1 MIKNIPDVKL
11 GIIAV
16 SRDCFIISLSESRRA
31 AIAKAYGSELYE
43 CKVTVE
49 NENDMLKAVEDV
61 KKAGCNALCV
71 FLGNFGPETPETLI
85 AKHFDGPVM
94 YAAAAETSYK
104 NAGLIDGRGDAYC
117 GVLNCSYNLGLRHLK
132 AVIPEYPVGTAEE
145 VAQMMKDFVPVARAL
160 IGLSKLKVITFGPR
174 PQDFFACNAPI
185 KGLYD
190 IGVEIQENSELDLL
204 VSYKAH
210 KDDPRIKDI
219 TEDMAK
225 ELGVTGNNYPD
236 MLPRMAQFE
245 LTLLDWAEKNK
256 GAREY
261 VVFANK
267 CWPAFPEA
275 FGFEPCYV
283 NSRLA
288 SRGIPVGCEVDIYG
302 ALSEYIG
309 TCVTGSPVTLLD
321 INNSV
326 PQDLYDD
333 AIKGKFAYN
342 YKLNDTFMGFH
353 CGNTPF
359 CRLAPES
366 KPGVKYQLI
375 QHRLLEPKGSDPDFT
390 RGTLEGDI
398 GAGDITFF
406 RLHANADGKLQAY
419 VAQGE
424 VLPVPTHSFGGI
436 GVFAIPEMGRFYR
449 HVLISKRYPHHG
461 AVAFGHVGKALYT
474 IFQYLDIE
482 DIAYNKP
489 AGQLYVDENPF
500 A

>member
-1 MIKNIPDVKL
+1 MLKNIPKVKL

-16 SRDCFIISLSESRRA
+16 SRDCFIISLSEKRRA
-31 AIAKAYGSELYE
+31 AIAKAYGSGLYE

-49 NENDMLKAVEDV
+49 NEKDMLKAVEDV

-85 AKHFDGPVM
+85 AKNFDGPVM
-94 YAAAAETSYK
+94 YAAAAEETGK
-104 NAGLIDGRGDAYC
+104 NLIDGRGDAYC

-132 AVIPEYPVGTAEE
+132 AVLPEYPVGTAED
-145 VAQMMKDFVPVARAL
+145 VAKMMKDFVPVARAL
-160 IGLSKLKVITFGPR
+160 IGLAHLKIITFGPR

-190 IGVEIQENSELDLL
+190 LDVEIQENSELDLL
-204 VSYKAH
+204 VAYKAH
-210 KDDPRIKDI
+210 KDDKRIADVVK
-219 TEDMAK
+219 EMEK
-225 ELGVTGNNYPD
+225 ELGTTGNNHPGI
-236 MLPRMAQFE
+236 LPRMAQFE

-256 GAREY
+256 GARDY
-261 VVFANK
+261 VVFADK

-288 SRGIPVGCEVDIYG
+288 SKGIPVACEVDIFG

-309 TCVTGSPVTLLD
+309 TCVTGEPVTLLD

-326 PQDLYDD
+326 PADMYE
-333 AIKGKFAYN
+333 AEIKGKFAYD

-375 QHRLLEPKGSDPDFT
+375 QHRLLEPKGSKPDFT

-398 GAGDITFF
+398 AAGDITFF
-406 RLHANADGKLQAY
+406 RLQTRPDTKLQAY
-419 VAQGE
+419 IAQGE
-424 VLPVPTHSFGGI
+424 VLPVATRSFGGI

-449 HVLISKRYPHHG
+449 HVLVAKQYPHHG
-461 AVAFGHVGKALYT
+461 AVAFGHVGKALFT
-474 IFQYLDIE
+474 IFQYLGIE
-482 DIAYNKP
+482 DIAYNQP
-489 AGQLYVDENPF
+489 AGTLYATENPF